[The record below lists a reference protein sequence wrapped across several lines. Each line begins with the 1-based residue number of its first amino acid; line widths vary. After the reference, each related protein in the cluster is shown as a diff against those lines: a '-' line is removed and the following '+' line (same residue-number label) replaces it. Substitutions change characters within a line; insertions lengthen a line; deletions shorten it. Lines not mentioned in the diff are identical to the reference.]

1 MSGRVFISHASED
14 RGVAEAVVT
23 VLAVAGWLL
32 GHQGWVRA
40 AMLLSIGQSIA
51 TASRGMMRS
60 RFIRDVTLEH
70 DRQARLWHV
79 EAPPPIVE
87 AGVR

>member
-1 MSGRVFISHASED
+1 LRIRWV
-14 RGVAEAVVT
+14 VAGALMV

-32 GHQGWVRA
+32 GHQGWIRA

-60 RFIRDVTLEH
+60 RFIHDVTLEH

-79 EAPPPIVE
+79 AAAPPIVE
-87 AGVR
+87 AGIR